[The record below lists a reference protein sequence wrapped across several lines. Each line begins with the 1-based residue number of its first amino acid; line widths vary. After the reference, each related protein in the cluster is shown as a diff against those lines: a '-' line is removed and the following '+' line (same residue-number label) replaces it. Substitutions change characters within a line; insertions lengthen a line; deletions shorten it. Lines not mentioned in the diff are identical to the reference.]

1 MDDETRKSLLT
12 RLNRAEGQIAAIR
25 RMIEGDTYCVNVLT
39 QISAAQG
46 ALGRVGEIVLNN
58 HLDTCVAQA
67 CAAGDE
73 DDRREKIDELKQLV
87 ARYGLRRA

>member
-1 MDDETRKSLLT
+1 MDDKTRKSLLT

-25 RMIEGDTYCVNVLT
+25 RMIDEDTYCVNVLT

-46 ALGRVGEIVLNN
+46 ALGRVGEIVLSN
-58 HLDTCVAQA
+58 HLDHCVAEA
-67 CAAGDE
+67 FEAGDE
-73 DDRREKIDELKQLV
+73 AARRAKIDELKELV